1 MHHHHH
7 HREEPIVSNFTSVVE
22 CVDYIVPY
30 ILCKKVV
37 IVHLNRLSTDHGIVI
52 TDMPIF
58 RYPLE
63 IDIDDKD
70 KITLNALEFRDGKD
84 YDYLTVN
91 KLFGWV
97 TSQNH
102 GLGTLT
108 SIDLTVTVFPCDPK
122 HKEHGGEHYL
132 QTLGSFYNCQHSN
145 LNWNR
150 SYQLKV
156 FRQPS

>member
-1 MHHHHH
+1 MHHHT
-7 HREEPIVSNFTSVVE
+7 EEPIVRHFTSVSE
-22 CVDYIVPY
+22 CIDYIVPL
-30 ILCKKVV
+30 ILCKKSITVY
-37 IVHLNRLSTDHGIVI
+37 LNRLTTDQGIII

-70 KITLNALEFRDGKD
+70 KLTLNYLEFRDGKD
-84 YDYLTVN
+84 YDSLKVS

-108 SIDLTVTVFPCDPK
+108 SIELTTTLYVCNPL
-122 HKEHGGEHYL
+122 HKEHGGEHEL
-132 QTLGSFYNCQHSN
+132 QPFAY
-145 LNWNR
+145 
-150 SYQLKV
+150 
-156 FRQPS
+156 

>member
-7 HREEPIVSNFTSVVE
+7 HQEEPIVSNFTSVVE

-37 IVHLNRLSTDHGIVI
+37 IVHLNRLSTDQGIVI

-91 KLFGWV
+91 MLFGWV

-122 HKEHGGEHYL
+122 HKEHGGEHEL
-132 QTLGSFYNCQHSN
+132 KPFGLHSTYDQIHF
-145 LNWNR
+145 
-150 SYQLKV
+150 S
-156 FRQPS
+156 